1 MQHLISKLKKEL
13 IENDNINNNIQV
25 NSYYKYNLNPTYLNH
40 NENFVSKYDD
50 KTTFSL

>member
-1 MQHLISKLKKEL
+1 MQHLISKLKKEI

-40 NENFVSKYDD
+40 NENVVLSSYFETK
-50 KTTFSL
+50 FSL